1 MSLYNKYRP
10 QTLDE
15 MVGNEATIK
24 AIREHFTQS
33 DPSRISHCHLLSGP
47 AGCG

>member
-1 MSLYNKYRP
+1 MSLYNEYRP
-10 QTLDE
+10 KTLDE

-33 DPSRISHCHLLSGP
+33 DPTENFP
-47 AGCG
+47 